1 MKAGSAYNKLNDSYE
16 SDEADNATLGHA
28 NTQERS
34 NIDSNRQHIAQDPP
48 PVSGQKIESNQ
59 QHECAPMQSR
69 DFANFEEGFS
79 EQNDGRKNTGTS
91 YVENEDFTSNL
102 AHMHAGSIQFTPSL
116 RTEKTDENI
125 HSQNAASAGDSHLPI
140 SKDGSSSGSSVT
152 RFFTLTKKP
161 KKVRE
166 PKVKASGIINYGI
179 NSDSESDVSS
189 ISTQSKGYEL
199 PYDMSNAM
207 QYSQVRFDDEKDA
220 DDNSI
225 RTPIPTK
232 PPEPGLVL
240 PSSFLRDRNVS
251 TVSDLSEEETSVV
264 KRKRREDENVGRLVQ
279 AAKQQQSFAQAWFN
293 AGKTLHFLPPR
304 PPKKGMPSNAPV
316 DLKKKKRSGEES
328 SGPIDL
334 DSGDVWDGEDD
345 SDQGEVGSKTN
356 WEIGSFNFTTHSGTT
371 KKRRNKRGKGIPDD
385 EELTA
390 YYQAKCGD
398 RTVCTLG
405 RIRCSLLALIIVAIT
420 ILLII
425 GATFAGI
432 YIPRSFEKIIVES
445 AAPSTSPMPT
455 TSPPSISPSLRPS
468 TRPSPAPSSIP
479 SNQPSKLPTTS
490 PSISPTISLQPSSK
504 PSSSPTTYFADETF
518 LPFGTRIQHPLP
530 QIGDEFGYVVKINKE
545 GNIVA
550 IGSDNPSASRI
561 SVVLFEL
568 LEGGINPEYT
578 QKGNVINGLEAK
590 LLSDRLSMDL
600 SSDGLSIVIGEYT
613 YNDSKGAVRVFN
625 FNELSSEWERIGDIL
640 EVPENF
646 SFSPPFFGSSVSIS
660 DDGKTIAV
668 GAPNIEWGDGKVY
681 LYRNDN
687 GVWDLDE
694 EFESMSTA
702 PLVES
707 NFGSAVAL
715 SGDGKVL
722 ACGAEK
728 GTLSVG
734 TVSLYGQGFAR
745 VYKYDDFF
753 EAWKSYEIP
762 YTGELDETVVFPLAN
777 FGHTI
782 SLSEYGSKLVIG
794 AYTDL
799 VNGQENV
806 GSVYVYSFSPVL
818 GTYELES
825 KLSGDR
831 KDTFFGTSTTM
842 SRSGDFLAVGTQN
855 PETNGS
861 VIAYRYS
868 EGGGFWDASVAI
880 EGDDQDYLGQSVAL
894 TTEVTVGGDEKVML
908 IVGSPNKNIGAG
920 SARVFQWNS

>member
-28 NTQERS
+28 NTQEHL
-34 NIDSNRQHIAQDPP
+34 NVDSNRQRIAQDPP
-48 PVSGQKIESNQ
+48 PVSEQKIEPNQ
-59 QHECAPMQSR
+59 QHECAPMIDH

-116 RTEKTDENI
+116 RTENPDENI

-152 RFFTLTKKP
+152 RFFSLTKKP

-207 QYSQVRFDDEKDA
+207 QYSQVRFDDGKDA

-293 AGKTLHFLPPR
+293 AGNFLPPR

-568 LEGGINPEYT
+568 LEGGINPEYI
-578 QKGNVINGLEAK
+578 QKGNVINGLEAE
-590 LLSDRLSMDL
+590 LLSDRLSMDI

-668 GAPNIEWGDGKVY
+668 GAPNIDWGDGKVY

-728 GTLSVG
+728 GTLNTSVG

-753 EAWKSYEIP
+753 EAWKTYDIP

-794 AYTDL
+794 AYTDS

-880 EGDDQDYLGQSVAL
+880 EGDDRDYLGQSVAL
-894 TTEVTVGGDEKVML
+894 TSEVTVGGDEKVML
-908 IVGSPNKNIGAG
+908 IVGSPNKNIESAG

>member
-1 MKAGSAYNKLNDSYE
+1 
-16 SDEADNATLGHA
+16 
-28 NTQERS
+28 
-34 NIDSNRQHIAQDPP
+34 
-48 PVSGQKIESNQ
+48 
-59 QHECAPMQSR
+59 
-69 DFANFEEGFS
+69 
-79 EQNDGRKNTGTS
+79 
-91 YVENEDFTSNL
+91 
-102 AHMHAGSIQFTPSL
+102 
-116 RTEKTDENI
+116 
-125 HSQNAASAGDSHLPI
+125 
-140 SKDGSSSGSSVT
+140 
-152 RFFTLTKKP
+152 
-161 KKVRE
+161 
-166 PKVKASGIINYGI
+166 
-179 NSDSESDVSS
+179 
-189 ISTQSKGYEL
+189 
-199 PYDMSNAM
+199 
-207 QYSQVRFDDEKDA
+207 
-220 DDNSI
+220 
-225 RTPIPTK
+225 
-232 PPEPGLVL
+232 
-240 PSSFLRDRNVS
+240 
-251 TVSDLSEEETSVV
+251 
-264 KRKRREDENVGRLVQ
+264 
-279 AAKQQQSFAQAWFN
+279 
-293 AGKTLHFLPPR
+293 
-304 PPKKGMPSNAPV
+304 
-316 DLKKKKRSGEES
+316 
-328 SGPIDL
+328 
-334 DSGDVWDGEDD
+334 
-345 SDQGEVGSKTN
+345 
-356 WEIGSFNFTTHSGTT
+356 
-371 KKRRNKRGKGIPDD
+371 
-385 EELTA
+385 
-390 YYQAKCGD
+390 
-398 RTVCTLG
+398 
-405 RIRCSLLALIIVAIT
+405 
-420 ILLII
+420 
-425 GATFAGI
+425 
-432 YIPRSFEKIIVES
+432 
-445 AAPSTSPMPT
+445 
-455 TSPPSISPSLRPS
+455 
-468 TRPSPAPSSIP
+468 
-479 SNQPSKLPTTS
+479 LPTTS
-490 PSISPTISLQPSSK
+490 PSIFPTISLQPSST
-504 PSSSPTTYFADETF
+504 PSSTPTTYFADETF
-518 LPFGTRIQHPLP
+518 VPFGTRIQHPLP
-530 QIGDEFGYVVKINKE
+530 QIGDGFGYVVKINKE

-568 LEGGINPEYT
+568 LGGGINPEYV
-578 QKGNVINGLEAK
+578 QKGNVINGLEAE

-728 GTLSVG
+728 GTLSTSG
-734 TVSLYGQGFAR
+734 GILSQYGQGFAR

-753 EAWKSYEIP
+753 EAWKSYDIP

-794 AYTDL
+794 AYTDS

-880 EGDDQDYLGQSVAL
+880 EGDDRDYLGQSVAL
-894 TTEVTVGGDEKVML
+894 TTEVTVGVDEKVML
-908 IVGSPNKNIGAG
+908 IVGSPNKNIESAG

>member
-1 MKAGSAYNKLNDSYE
+1 MKAGSVYNKLNDSYE
-16 SDEADNATLGHA
+16 SDEADTATLGHA
-28 NTQERS
+28 NTQEHS
-34 NIDSNRQHIAQDPP
+34 NIDSNRQRIAQDPP
-48 PVSGQKIESNQ
+48 PVSEQKIEPNQ
-59 QHECAPMQSR
+59 QHECAPMIDH

-79 EQNDGRKNTGTS
+79 EQNDSSTETNC
-91 YVENEDFTSNL
+91 VQNEDFTSNL

-116 RTEKTDENI
+116 RTKKPDENI
-125 HSQNAASAGDSHLPI
+125 HGHNTASAGDPHLPL

-179 NSDSESDVSS
+179 SSDSESDVSS

-207 QYSQVRFDDEKDA
+207 QYSQVRFDDGKDA

-293 AGKTLHFLPPR
+293 AGKTLNFLPPR
-304 PPKKGMPSNAPV
+304 PPKKGMSSNAPV

-334 DSGDVWDGEDD
+334 DSGDVWGGEDD

-371 KKRRNKRGKGIPDD
+371 KKRRNRRGKGIPDD

-405 RIRCSLLALIIVAIT
+405 RIRCSLLALIIVTIT
-420 ILLII
+420 ILIAI

-432 YIPRSFEKIIVES
+432 YIPRFTKIIVES

-468 TRPSPAPSSIP
+468 TTPSFAPSSIP
-479 SNQPSKLPTTS
+479 SSQPSKMPTTS

-518 LPFGTRIQHPLP
+518 VPFGTRIQHPLP
-530 QIGDEFGYVVKINKE
+530 QTGDEFGYVVEINKE
-545 GNIVA
+545 GNIIA
-550 IGSDNPSASRI
+550 IGSDNPSGSSI

-568 LEGGINPEYT
+568 LEGGTNPEYI
-578 QKGNVINGLEAK
+578 QKGNVINGLEAA
-590 LLSDRLSMDL
+590 LGSDRLSMDL
-600 SSDGLSIVIGEYT
+600 SSDGLSIIIGEKN
-613 YNDSKGAVRVFN
+613 YNGSKGAVRVFN

-640 EVPENF
+640 EEPEKS

-660 DDGKTIAV
+660 DDGKTVAV
-668 GAPNIEWGDGKVY
+668 GAPNIDWGDGKAY
-681 LYRNDN
+681 LYRHEN
-687 GVWDLDE
+687 GVWILNK
-694 EFESMSTA
+694 EFESKSIA
-702 PLVES
+702 FES
-707 NFGSAVAL
+707 SFGSAVAL

-728 GTLSVG
+728 GILNTSVG
-734 TVSLYGQGFAR
+734 IVSQYGQGFAR
-745 VYKYDDFF
+745 VYKFDDFF
-753 EAWKSYEIP
+753 ETWEDYDIS
-762 YTGELDETVVFPLAN
+762 YTGELEAVVFPLAN

-782 SLSEYGSKLVIG
+782 SVSEDGSKLVIG
-794 AYTDL
+794 AYTDSI
-799 VNGQENV
+799 NGQENV
-806 GSVYVYSFSPVL
+806 GSVYVYSFRSIS

-825 KLSGDR
+825 KLSGNR
-831 KDTFFGTSTTM
+831 KDTFFGTSTTI

-868 EGGGFWDASVAI
+868 EGGDFWDASVAL
-880 EGDDQDYLGQSVAL
+880 EGDDGDYLGQSVAL
-894 TTEVTVGGDEKVML
+894 TTEITVGGDEKVML
-908 IVGSPNKNIGAG
+908 IVGSPNKKIESAG
-920 SARVFQWNS
+920 SARVFEWNS